1 MESLYSTTL
10 DMCTK
15 SKHRLSLFPLVTC
28 LLCVSQK
35 IFFLQNWHYFLAMC
49 LSNLKNRDTNM
60 SRVALG
66 NTNLKMLLLIYACYS
81 GILISEALYRLLWV
95 YMVRIKCESNSAT
108 QSRLQSIVHSLFP
121 KGSKAVVPRDTPLNI
136 FVKIIQFI
144 AQVNFSNYFC
154 YFSFSNYIYF
164 NYLYIY
170 LFIYNIIPGTIRL
183 CYA

>member
-1 MESLYSTTL
+1 VESLYSTTL

-66 NTNLKMLLLIYACYS
+66 NYNLKISCKFKYFIINSYI
-81 GILISEALYRLLWV
+81 ILFW
-95 YMVRIKCESNSAT
+95 
-108 QSRLQSIVHSLFP
+108 
-121 KGSKAVVPRDTPLNI
+121 
-136 FVKIIQFI
+136 
-144 AQVNFSNYFC
+144 
-154 YFSFSNYIYF
+154 YF
-164 NYLYIY
+164 NFRGPLSFAMGIY
-170 LFIYNIIPGTIRL
+170 GENKM
-183 CYA
+183 

>member
-15 SKHRLSLFPLVTC
+15 SKHKLSLFPLVTC

-66 NTNLKMLLLIYACYS
+66 NSHLKICLKLFYFINNLY
-81 GILISEALYRLLWV
+81 ILFL
-95 YMVRIKCESNSAT
+95 C
-108 QSRLQSIVHSLFP
+108 
-121 KGSKAVVPRDTPLNI
+121 
-136 FVKIIQFI
+136 
-144 AQVNFSNYFC
+144 
-154 YFSFSNYIYF
+154 F
-164 NYLYIY
+164 NYR
-170 LFIYNIIPGTIRL
+170 GTL
-183 CYA
+183 SFVMGLHGENKM